1 MNECCFE
8 TCLCCFGIA
17 AIENSFTLEGRLCF
31 WIPWPFQHR
40 TELDIQKDLSDFL
53 FFNSPRMTS
62 AISQNVSIYLLHHLK
77 QQQQKKPLKTSIW
90 LTKKPWIPPPF
101 ANQSKRGAQRTAG
114 MWTRKSPEATSLSA
128 RDSPSLSLLCAKQF
142 QTPTKRAGENVVIIY
157 VMTVSHTLW
166 REQSHLCT
174 SALPW
179 MVFALYENLAPFLN
193 APQYV

>member
-77 QQQQKKPLKTSIW
+77 QQQQKKTLKTSIW

-101 ANQSKRGAQRTAG
+101 ANQSKRGAQRAQQECEQESPPRQHPSQPG
-114 MWTRKSPEATSLSA
+114 IPQVWVCCVPSSFKRLPKEQVKMWL
-128 RDSPSLSLLCAKQF
+128 
-142 QTPTKRAGENVVIIY
+142 
-157 VMTVSHTLW
+157 
-166 REQSHLCT
+166 
-174 SALPW
+174 
-179 MVFALYENLAPFLN
+179 
-193 APQYV
+193 